1 MRVTEKELKEWGFVE
16 VSPGRYKKLSKEEQK
31 EVEGKKSLVYGNV
44 KSTTATING
53 KEYKFRSGWEYH
65 YALYLQLLMDNNSIL
80 KWEYEPHRFLFTA
93 IQRGTNSYLPD
104 FKIYEPDGTHW
115 WAEVKGHMSKVG
127 ATKLKRMAKYYP
139 QEQIRLIRKEEIAEI
154 RRKLGL

>member
-1 MRVTEKELKEWGFVE
+1 MRVTEAELKEWGFVE
-16 VSPGRYKKLSKEEQK
+16 VSPRRYKKLSKEEQQEK
-31 EVEGKKSLVYGNV
+31 ESKKSLVYGNV
-44 KSTTATING
+44 KRVTATIAG
-53 KEYKFRSGWEYH
+53 KEYTFRSEWEYH
-65 YALYLQLLMDNNSIL
+65 YALYCQFLMDNASISH
-80 KWEYEPHRFLFTA
+80 WEYEPFRFIFDK

-104 FKIYEPDGTHW
+104 FKIHELDGTHW

-139 QEQIRLIRKEEIAEI
+139 KEIIRLVRKEDIAEI